1 MQSPPLSFPLS
12 HAGERGKNKSHYFPF
27 FNFPSFLKMGDFIYV
42 KKVKQKNFFIFYKN
56 LLSLREYDKKMKQ
69 LNEIS
74 AKN

>member
-1 MQSPPLSFPLS
+1 MQL
-12 HAGERGKNKSHYFPF
+12 
-27 FNFPSFLKMGDFIYV
+27 

-56 LLSLREYDKKMKQ
+56 LLALSGYDKKMKQ